1 MSPLKHFSIFLLKSF
16 SQFLQRQSL
25 VLFLPFLLM
34 VGVCFYYFCSKCSTN
49 QQSRTLEILLFS
61 SLLLVVLALSITILS
76 KKRHYYINNNLAII
90 NYLKF
95 HLLLIAFFIVLS
107 FLYTLIFNHYLVKR
121 NIIINQY
128 LYGSIIAKVVD
139 INQSKSL
146 GNKKENIFIL
156 TVDGV
161 TFYSDLYGYSNNN
174 FKLSSVKNHKP
185 NAKIKRNS
193 SKLEASKAYYDKKL
207 GNEIKKCTE
216 KYVKFSN
223 EFQFCKNK
231 AQEKV
236 EINIKISELNRQII
250 DLGLEITKLDLHTNI
265 DNVDSS
271 NIANTSLSAKK
282 NQLIIDI
289 KERKDKI
296 FKLQWALKIPAKYQK
311 IINNCKSKEEI
322 NTNCEDGAFNRYLLE
337 KQQVKTRGKSTKEQD
352 KEFENNLQNKDADL
366 TKNNKEDRQSSE
378 INEEGL
384 SVTENSNLVNSN
396 DVEEANSLDN
406 SKTSDEEVKNIISD
420 IINRYQKDKTN
431 AIFARNIS
439 RCLKYQLS
447 TEVKE
452 CHKNIVINFKNWQNI
467 KDKKIKET
475 LVQNTIKKEL
485 KIKEKNKISMFKM
498 MNYHEIGNNLD
509 LWQDYDRKFATNE
522 RDYFKLNFTNNL
534 SINSPKK
541 IKLAYKIN
549 KSNEI
554 VPKIG
559 DIIMANVEISP
570 VSGKR
575 FFGDFNFRLDS
586 VVKGID
592 AKGKI
597 ISDIHIKNNI
607 TSDKNN
613 LFYQIVNDSFNSK
626 LVQFDLFIK
635 NLRQKIL
642 VEISNVANKN
652 QNISS
657 LTNNKELV
665 NIVGAF
671 LIGMQNLINQDTMAK
686 IQKSGLAHL
695 VSISGL
701 HLTLAGLIFFYIAL
715 TFCSF
720 SQKLMLNINIRKIAA
735 FFAIFSAFFY
745 LQLAGSPL
753 PAVRAFLTSC
763 LLMLAI
769 ILDREVVAI
778 RIIAV
783 AMVLLTIYN
792 PANIFTVSFQLS
804 FVAIASIIS
813 FNNLFFSFIE
823 NSKFY
828 NNFKFTESNFTKIII
843 KTLKAFIA
851 IAVSSVV
858 ATLSTAPFTIYHFG
872 VINPLGIISNFLAIP
887 LVSFVTMPL
896 IFISLIFII
905 LKLAI
910 LETVNISFIIAIINF
925 LLKYLLYWSF
935 VSIDWLMFIVNKVS
949 NMPFNTIKFYH
960 INHNIWLLSIIFLY
974 FAIVI
979 TGKVRVFFLL
989 FFCFLM
995 SLIFY
1000 NRLDSFVAFSH
1011 NRQFFAYYLLRKQSI
1026 LNNEKYLIFSD
1037 LPKSQKMQ
1045 DLWLKDFSLADNNNF
1060 NIIDLGLKSGT
1071 YSTSKDLNNNFL
1083 SNSIVNWKLIEC
1095 YKTYCVLKIKDNKSR
1110 FILPYFNTKPPENHI
1125 MVIIKRS
1132 NEKEICKAINKDKL
1146 ITKVVNLTGR
1156 YAMPRCVYKIKQVRK
1171 IIDNKDFNNQE
1182 FYYITGSD

>member
-1 MSPLKHFSIFLLKSF
+1 MSPLKHLSIFILKKF

-25 VLFLPFLLM
+25 VLFLPFSLL
-34 VGVCFYYFCSKCSTN
+34 VGVCFYYFCSKCSVDY
-49 QQSRTLEILLFS
+49 QGKTLEILLFS
-61 SLLLVVLALSITILS
+61 SLLLAVLALSIAILN
-76 KKRHYYINNNLAII
+76 KKKNCHVNNNLAII
-90 NYLKF
+90 NHLKL
-95 HLLLIAFFIVLS
+95 HLLLAIFFIVLS
-107 FLYTLIFNHYLVKR
+107 FVYTLIFNRYLVKR
-121 NIIINQY
+121 NIIINEY
-128 LYGSIIAKVVD
+128 LYGNIIAKVVD
-139 INQSKSL
+139 INQAKAFGS
-146 GNKKENIFIL
+146 KKESIFIL
-156 TVDGV
+156 TVDGA
-161 TFYSDLYGYSNNN
+161 TFYREPDNHSNNN
-174 FKLSSVKNHKP
+174 LKFSTIKNHRL

-193 SKLEASKAYYDKKL
+193 DKLEVSRAYYNKKL

-216 KYVKFSN
+216 QYLKFSN
-223 EFQFCKNK
+223 ELQLCKNK

-236 EINIKISELNRQII
+236 EISIKVSELNKQII
-250 DLGLEITKLDLHTNI
+250 NLELEITKLDLATTIDNI
-265 DNVDSS
+265 DSN

-282 NQLIIDI
+282 NQLILDI

-296 FKLQWALKIPAKYQK
+296 FKLQWAIKIPAKYQK
-311 IINNCKSKEEI
+311 IIIRCKAKEEI
-322 NTNCEDGAFNRYLLE
+322 NTNCEDDAFNRYLLE
-337 KQQVKTRGKSTKEQD
+337 KKQVKTKGKSNKQAKESG
-352 KEFENNLQNKDADL
+352 NSLQNEDSDL
-366 TKNNKEDRQSSE
+366 NKNNKEDQQSSE
-378 INEEGL
+378 FHEESLRLIG
-384 SVTENSNLVNSN
+384 NSNLAERSGNS
-396 DVEEANSLDN
+396 EEANNPDN

-431 AIFARNIS
+431 AIFAKNIA

-447 TEVKE
+447 TEVRE
-452 CHKNIVINFKNWQNI
+452 CRKNIVINFKNWRNS
-467 KDKKIKET
+467 KNKKIKER

-485 KIKEKNKISMFKM
+485 RIKEKNKISMLKM

-522 RDYFKLNFTNNL
+522 RDYFKLNFNNNL
-534 SINSPKK
+534 SVNGPKK
-541 IKLAYKIN
+541 IKLTYKIS
-549 KSNEI
+549 KSNETM
-554 VPKIG
+554 PKIG
-559 DIIMANVEISP
+559 DIITAKVEISP

-586 VVKGID
+586 MAKGID

-597 ISDIHIKNNI
+597 IDNIHINNNI

-613 LFYQIVNDSFNSK
+613 LSYQIVNDSFNSK
-626 LVQFDLFIK
+626 LLQFDLFIK
-635 NLRQKIL
+635 NLREKIL
-642 VEISNVANKN
+642 IEISDVANQY
-652 QNISS
+652 QNISN

-701 HLTLAGLIFFYIAL
+701 HLTLAGLIFFYIVL
-715 TFCSF
+715 TLCSL
-720 SQKLMLNINIRKIAA
+720 SQKLMLNVNIRKIAA

-745 LQLAGSPL
+745 LQLAGNPL
-753 PAVRAFLTSC
+753 PAVRAFLTSG
-763 LLMLAI
+763 LLMLVI

-778 RIIAV
+778 RIVAL
-783 AMVLLTIYN
+783 AMVLLTLYN
-792 PANIFTVSFQLS
+792 PANIFTISFQLS

-828 NNFKFTESNFTKIII
+828 NNSKFTESNFIKIII

-851 IAVSSVV
+851 IAISSVV

-910 LETVNISFIIAIINF
+910 LETINISFIITAINF

-935 VSIDWLMFIVNKVS
+935 LSVDWLMFIVNKVS

-960 INHNIWLLSIIFLY
+960 INRYIWLLSIIFLY

-979 TGKVRVFFLL
+979 TGRVRVLFLL
-989 FFCFLM
+989 GFCFLM

-1011 NRQFFAYYLLRKQSI
+1011 NRQFFAYYLLKNQSM
-1026 LNNEKYLIFSD
+1026 LSNEKYLIFSD

-1045 DLWLKDFSLADNNNF
+1045 DLWLKDFSLADNDNF
-1060 NIIDLGLKSGT
+1060 NIINLGLKSGVHRI
-1071 YSTSKDLNNNFL
+1071 SNDLNGGLLNN
-1083 SNSIVNWKLIEC
+1083 SVVNLKLIEC
-1095 YKTYCVLKIKDNKSR
+1095 YQTYCVLKMKNSESR
-1110 FILPYFNTKPPENHI
+1110 FILPYFNKKPLENHI
-1125 MVIIKRS
+1125 MVIMKRS
-1132 NEKEICKAINKDKL
+1132 NEKEICNKLNKDKL
-1146 ITKVVNLTGR
+1146 ITMVVNLTGK
-1156 YAMPRCVYKIKQVRK
+1156 YAMPGCVSEIKQIRK
-1171 IIDNKDFNNQE
+1171 IIDNNDFNNRE
-1182 FYYITGSD
+1182 FYYIAGID